1 MQVQKNSWNLILL
14 FFQDCMYDYCAMPG
28 DTENICSAA
37 AAYAKACAEAGHPVE
52 GR

>member
-1 MQVQKNSWNLILL
+1 
-14 FFQDCMYDYCAMPG
+14 MYDYCAMPG

-52 GR
+52 GATTASSFKI